1 MNPQSLVMGYT
12 EQECYEMALKLRKQ
26 LGLMPQKRMTARRV
40 ITKVH
45 LHFESE
51 AVNLARMY
59 PATFA
64 VEPYGQTTR
73 IYLRSVICQIA
84 SSTTSMKAS

>member
-1 MNPQSLVMGYT
+1 MGYT
-12 EQECYEMALKLRKQ
+12 ELECYEIALKLRKQ
-26 LGLMPQKRMTARRV
+26 LGLTPLKRMTARRV

-45 LHFESE
+45 LHFESD

-59 PATFA
+59 PCTFA

-73 IYLRSVICQIA
+73 IHLRSAICQIA
-84 SSTTSMKAS
+84 SSTTSSTTS